1 MLWIL
6 NKDVKIQG
14 ESIYNMTPSLQT
26 SPYLQ
31 IQMEDFVLF
40 LCKNT
45 KKCAEIYLQCDY
57 FFVSCQILNFHPV
70 VRVRR

>member
-1 MLWIL
+1 
-6 NKDVKIQG
+6 
-14 ESIYNMTPSLQT
+14 MTLSLQT